1 MKKERNK
8 IEIWLNRYNHIME
21 LIRTL
26 AAIMVLILQI
36 IILYPIFG
44 Q

>member
-8 IEIWLNRYNHIME
+8 IEIWLNRYNDIME

-26 AAIMVLILQI
+26 AAITVLILQV
-36 IILYPIFG
+36 IILYHIFS

>member
-26 AAIMVLILQI
+26 AAITVLILQV
-36 IILYPIFG
+36 IILYRIFG

>member
-26 AAIMVLILQI
+26 AAITVLILQV
-36 IILYPIFG
+36 IILYYIFS

>member
-8 IEIWLNRYNHIME
+8 IEIWLNSYNHIME

-26 AAIMVLILQI
+26 AAITVLILQV
-36 IILYPIFG
+36 IILYYIFS

>member
-36 IILYPIFG
+36 IILYRIFG